1 MHDLDAIHRL
11 DAAEQPEVVV
21 TGTDSYSDLV
31 YGMFAMCGYQFA
43 PRHADISDT
52 QLWWI
57 DTAMLEGGLT
67 TGTRATNGWGD
78 STARG
83 CAACRFPRSCST
95 GTIWPGWPGRC
106 RPTRSAPT
114 T

>member
-1 MHDLDAIHRL
+1 MSGTLRDSLYILDAIHRL

-21 TGTDSYSDLV
+21 NDTGSYSDLV
-31 YGMFAMCGYQFA
+31 HGMLAMCGYQLA

-78 STARG
+78 FNGSVAWT
-83 CAACRFPRSCST
+83 
-95 GTIWPGWPGRC
+95 
-106 RPTRSAPT
+106 RP
-114 T
+114 